1 MTSRRL
7 ALVTRRYWPQVGGA
21 ERAMANLAGELRRL
35 GDEVQIVTAQWD
47 PQWPREVVHRE
58 VPVIRLPQP
67 RVRWWGTMRYM
78 HTLMHWLDSQRPKLD
93 GVIVSMLKHDAWCA
107 VRTFRDSN
115 IPVLLRAEGGG
126 STGDMAWQ
134 RTALGGSRIR
144 RMCHSANALIAPSPA
159 VQEELLQAGYSSS
172 KVRFIPNGVEC
183 PPPRTAETRML
194 ARYALREANHDLT
207 LDERAHL
214 AVYTGRLDRNKGLR
228 ELVKA
233 WAKIA
238 LRWPLARLWLV
249 GEGPMRDELWEL
261 ISDYD
266 LRYRVCLPGAFDE
279 VGDILAAA
287 DLFVLPS
294 YEEGLSL
301 ALLEALAMGLPA
313 VASDIPGNRLAA
325 GDAASYV
332 PVRDVTALA
341 EGISRLFDSAEQRRS
356 LGQAG
361 RERVAAQFGLTPVAK
376 EHQALIDNA
385 SR

>member
-1 MTSRRL
+1 MSGRRL

-35 GDEVQIVTAQWD
+35 GDDVHVVTAQWD

-78 HTLMHWLDSQRPKLD
+78 HGLMHWLDEQRPKLD

-107 VRTFRDSN
+107 VRTFRGSN

-126 STGDMAWQ
+126 TSGDVAWQ
-134 RTALGGSRIR
+134 KSALGGGRIR
-144 RMCHSANALIAPSPA
+144 RICQEAKAIVAPSPA
-159 VQEELLQAGYSSS
+159 VAEELRQAGYAAD
-172 KVRFIPNGVEC
+172 KIRFVPNGVEL
-183 PPPRTAETRML
+183 PPPRTNAIRQQ
-194 ARYALREANHDLT
+194 ARHALREANHDLA

-228 ELVKA
+228 ELVQA

-238 LRWPLARLWLV
+238 RRWPLARLWLV
-249 GEGPMRDELWEL
+249 GEGPLRDELWEM

-266 LRYRVCLPGAFDE
+266 LRYRVCLPGVFDD

-313 VASDIPGNRLAA
+313 VLSDIPGNHLAA
-325 GDAASYV
+325 EQFASYV
-332 PVRDVTALA
+332 PVRDVAQLA
-341 EGISRLFDSAEQRRS
+341 EAISRLFDAAEQRRS
-356 LGQAG
+356 LGTAG
-361 RERVAAQFGLTPVAK
+361 RERVATEFNLETMAVRHRALLFG
-376 EHQALIDNA
+376 
-385 SR
+385 

>member
-1 MTSRRL
+1 MSGRRL

-35 GDEVQIVTAQWD
+35 GDDVRVVTAQWD
-47 PQWPREVVHRE
+47 PQWPREVVNRE

-78 HTLMHWLDSQRPKLD
+78 HGLMHWLDEQRPKLD

-107 VRTFRDSN
+107 VRTFRGSN

-126 STGDMAWQ
+126 TSGDVAWQ
-134 RTALGGSRIR
+134 RSALGGGRIR
-144 RMCHSANALIAPSPA
+144 RICQEAQAIVAPSPA
-159 VQEELLQAGYSSS
+159 VAEELRQAGYAAD
-172 KVRFIPNGVEC
+172 KIRFVPNGVEL
-183 PPPRTAETRML
+183 PPPRTNAIRQQ
-194 ARYALREANHDLT
+194 ARHALREANHDLA

-228 ELVKA
+228 ELVQG

-249 GEGPMRDELWEL
+249 GEGPLRDELWEM

-266 LRYRVCLPGAFDE
+266 LRYRICLPGVFDD

-313 VASDIPGNRLAA
+313 VLTDIPGNRLAA
-325 GDAASYV
+325 GDFGSYV
-332 PVRDVTALA
+332 PVRDVAQLA
-341 EGISRLFDSAEQRRS
+341 EAISRLFDSAEQRRS
-356 LGQAG
+356 LGTAG
-361 RERVAAQFGLTPVAK
+361 RERVAAEFGLEAMAVRHR
-376 EHQALIDNA
+376 ELLLG
-385 SR
+385 

>member
-1 MTSRRL
+1 MSGRRL

-35 GDEVQIVTAQWD
+35 GDEVRIVTAQWE

-58 VPVIRLPQP
+58 VPVTRLPQP

-78 HTLMHWLDSQRPKLD
+78 HGLMHWLDEQRGTLD

-107 VRTFRDSN
+107 VRTFRASG

-126 STGDMAWQ
+126 TSGDVAWQ
-134 RTALGGSRIR
+134 KSALGGGRIR
-144 RMCHSANALIAPSPA
+144 QVCQAAEVIIAPSPT
-159 VQEELLQAGYSSS
+159 VMEELRFAGYASE
-172 KVRFIPNGVEC
+172 KVHYVPNGVEL
-183 PPPRTAETRML
+183 PLLRTVEIRQQ
-194 ARYALREANHDLT
+194 ARHALREANHDLA

-228 ELVKA
+228 ELVQA

-238 LRWPLARLWLV
+238 HRWPLARLWLV
-249 GEGPMRDELWEL
+249 GEGPLRDELWEM

-266 LRYRVCLPGAFDE
+266 LRYRVCLPGVFDD

-313 VASDIPGNRLAA
+313 VLSDIPGNRLAA
-325 GDAASYV
+325 GDSGTYV
-332 PVRDVTALA
+332 PVRDVAGLA
-341 EGISRLFDSAEQRRS
+341 EAISRLFDSAEQRRA
-356 LGQAG
+356 LGIGG
-361 RERVAAQFGLTPVAK
+361 RERVTAEFGLSAMAK
-376 EHQALIDNA
+376 RHRELLLG
-385 SR
+385 